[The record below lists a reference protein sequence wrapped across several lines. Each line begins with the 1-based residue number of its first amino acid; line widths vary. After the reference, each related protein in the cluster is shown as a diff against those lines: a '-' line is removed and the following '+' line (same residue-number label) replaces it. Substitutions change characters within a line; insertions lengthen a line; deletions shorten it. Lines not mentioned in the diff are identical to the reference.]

1 MKRFYREVTVAPDG
15 ESWRVLLDGRAI
27 RTPGGRPQAVPTRAL
42 AEAMAEEWAG
52 QGEEIDSG
60 AFALRDLADFAID
73 VAGPARE
80 QVIAEIVPYA
90 ETDTLCYRAEPEEAL
105 HRRQWKVWE
114 PVLAAAEARL
124 GVRFERVSGI
134 IHRRQPAAT
143 LERLAALLREA
154 DPFTLAA
161 LRMLASLAAS
171 LVIALEALE
180 PDADVDRLW
189 EISELEEEWQADLWG
204 RDDEAES
211 RRAGRRAAF
220 ATAKRFA
227 ALAGAAE

>member
-15 ESWRVLLDGRAI
+15 EGWRVLLDGRAI
-27 RTPGGRPQAVPTRAL
+27 RTPGGRAQVMPSRAL
-42 AEAMAEEWAG
+42 AEAMALEWAG
-52 QGEEIDSG
+52 QGEEIDAG
-60 AFALRDLADFAID
+60 AFALRDLADYALD

-105 HRRQWKVWE
+105 HRRQWQVWE

-124 GVRFERVSGI
+124 GVKFERVSGI
-134 IHRRQPAAT
+134 IHRPQPGAT
-143 LERLAALLREA
+143 LERLAAMLREA
-154 DPFTLAA
+154 DPFRLAA

-180 PDADVDRLW
+180 PDADADRLW
-189 EISELEEEWQADLWG
+189 TIAELEEEWQADLWG
-204 RDDEAES
+204 RDEEAEA
-211 RRAGRRAAF
+211 RRAGRHAAF
-220 ATAKRFA
+220 AAAIRFA
-227 ALAGAAE
+227 ALAAVKE